1 MNYSSYIH
9 FYTKFQPS
17 SQSPFLPQSRLD
29 QDPGPAS
36 LDLEEEGV
44 RVVNKV
50 IRSGLDEES
59 VSQLRLEDD
68 LVQENVLPSLAEAG
82 TK

>member
-9 FYTKFQPS
+9 FYTKCQPS
-17 SQSPFLPQSRLD
+17 SRLPFLPQSGLD
-29 QDPGPAS
+29 QDAGPAS
-36 LDLEEEGV
+36 LDLKEEGV
-44 RVVNKV
+44 RVVDQV
-50 IRSGLDEES
+50 VSPGLDEES

-68 LVQENVLPSLAEAG
+68 FVQEKVLPSLAEAG